1 MKRTLLLVAAFFIS
15 IGVFAQDG
23 KYEVKGVIKDESGI
37 TLPGVSIFVKETKQ
51 GTTSDFDGKYS
62 ITLEGDA
69 NVVFSFMGMQNERIA
84 VTSSTSTLNVT
95 MRESANVLEEVTVVG
110 YGAVRKSDQTGSIS
124 AIKETESMKSQYNTV
139 DGLLQG
145 RMSGVQVNT
154 EGGQPGGAM
163 SIKIR
168 GVNSLRGNNEPLYVV
183 DGVVITSAGQD
194 TGSAFS
200 DANEMSTPT
209 NGLAGLNPRDI
220 ESMEVLKDAS
230 ATAIYGSRGANGVIL
245 ITTKQGKKG
254 EAKYNA
260 YVNVDISRVS
270 TKINMLN
277 AMDFGDYQ
285 NDKDALLGY
294 DPKFVVDRNNNT
306 VYAYDLT
313 APENKGAV
321 VPQIDW
327 QDETFKDGIS
337 VTSGI
342 SVSGGT
348 DKSKYYISGGISK
361 LQGVVDN
368 SNVQNADFRIN
379 FKTDLSKKT
388 KLDTRISLYY
398 AKNNFAQGGNKAGG
412 SGSFINQ
419 VLRFKPLLLEGDG
432 TEDDDLNSPYAF
444 IEDYDDIS
452 TEFKVNASLSL
463 THSLSKHFKYQ
474 FRAGANIWTKE
485 RRVWYGPL
493 TRQGDQYNGRLGI
506 TGLNKVSF
514 VMDNLLIY
522 NQKFGKHNIN
532 GVFGVVVDGVRRE
545 DNTYSVSNFPIKHL
559 RTDAPQLGQ
568 VIDTPYALYKADEQ
582 LFSVLARATYTYNNK
597 YTFTGTVRA
606 DGSSKFQGDNQFGYF
621 PALSVA
627 WRLNQEDFLKDS
639 DVINALKLRL
649 SWGQTGNQA
658 IQPYQTT
665 SNFNNFNYVDGAGN
679 TEIGTGPANLSNSD
693 LKWETTSQY
702 NLGVDYGLFRGR
714 LHGSVDVY
722 YKETDDLLQQIQ
734 IPESNG
740 FTSYFVNRGSI
751 SNKGI
756 DFNLDAIILE
766 NGDDFSWSVGG
777 NISFIRNKVL
787 ELGIPES
794 SIWIDGEEI
803 TDASYYLGNRVS
815 TGTYFKQPAN
825 IFMKGQVVGA
835 FWGYKTDGI
844 YNTQDEADAGPKLD
858 GNTAQAGDIRYVDQ
872 NGDGVVNATDL
883 TIIGDPNPDFTYGIN
898 TNINWRNFNFN
909 MLFTG
914 VYGNDL
920 INGGLLAQE
929 STTGGL
935 VNVRDY
941 SYHDAW
947 TPTNEDAAYPRL
959 NYDSNGGGDTYF
971 TDRVVQDGSY
981 LRLSKVTLGYDV
993 PVKGGAIDALNIY
1006 VSGTNLLLFTN
1017 YTGFDPGNSSFSY
1030 DGTIIGLD
1038 WNGFPNTKSFLI
1050 GANITF

>member
-1 MKRTLLLVAAFFIS
+1 MKRTLLLAVALFFS
-15 IGVFAQDG
+15 ILTFAQDG
-23 KYEVKGVIKDESGI
+23 SYKIRGVVKDESGI
-37 TLPGVSIFVKETKQ
+37 TLPGVSVFVKETKQ
-51 GTTSDFDGKYS
+51 GTTTDFDGKYS
-62 ITLEGDA
+62 ITLEGEA
-69 NVVFSFMGMQNERIA
+69 NVVFSFMGMQNQRIA
-84 VTSSTSTLNVT
+84 VNKSISTLNVT
-95 MRESANVLEEVTVVG
+95 MRESTNVLEEVTVVG
-110 YGAVRKSDQTGSIS
+110 YGAVRKSDQTGSVS
-124 AIKETESMKSQYNTV
+124 SIKETESMKSQYNTV

-168 GVNSLRGNNEPLYVV
+168 GVNSLRGNNEPLYVI

-194 TGSAFS
+194 TGSAFG
-200 DANEMSTPT
+200 DANEMATPT

-254 EAKYNA
+254 KAKYNA
-260 YVNVDISRVS
+260 YVNVDVSRVS

-277 AMDFGDYQ
+277 PMDFGDYQ

-294 DPKFVVDRNNNT
+294 DPKFVVDRGNNT
-306 VYAYDLT
+306 VYEYDIT
-313 APENKGAV
+313 QPDNKGKV

-342 SVSGGT
+342 SVSGGS
-348 DKSKYYISGGISK
+348 DKSKYYISGGIAR

-368 SNVQNADFRIN
+368 SNIQNADFRIN

-432 TEDDDLNSPYAF
+432 SEDDDLNSPYAF

-474 FRAGANIWTKE
+474 FRAGTNIWTKE

-506 TGLNKVSF
+506 TGLSKVSF

-545 DNTYSVSNFPIKHL
+545 DNSYSVSNFPIKHL

-568 VIDTPYALYKADEQ
+568 VIDRPYALYKSDEQ

-597 YTFTGTVRA
+597 YTFTGTLRA
-606 DGSSKFQGDNQFGYF
+606 DGSSKFQDENKFGYF
-621 PALSVA
+621 PALSFA
-627 WRLNQEDFLKDS
+627 WRLNQEDFLADS
-639 DVINALKLRL
+639 DIINALKLRL

-658 IQPYQTT
+658 IKPYQTT

-679 TEIGTGPANLSNSD
+679 TSIGTGPANLANND
-693 LKWETTSQY
+693 LRWETTTQY
-702 NLGVDYGLFRGR
+702 NLGVDYGLFKGR
-714 LHGSVDVY
+714 LHGSIDVY

-751 SNKGI
+751 SNKGV
-756 DFNLDAIILE
+756 DFNLDAIILD

-794 SIWIDGEEI
+794 TIWIDGKEI
-803 TDASYYLGNRVS
+803 TDASYYLGNKVS
-815 TGTYFKQPAN
+815 TGTFFKQPAN
-825 IFMKGQVVGA
+825 IFMKGEVVGA

-858 GNTAQAGDIRYVDQ
+858 GNPAQAGDIRYVDQ

-898 TNINWRNFNFN
+898 TNVTWRNFNFN

-914 VYGNDL
+914 IYGNDL

-947 TPTNEDAAYPRL
+947 TPTNTDASYPRL

-971 TDRVVQDGSY
+971 TDRIVENGSY
-981 LRLSKVTLGYDV
+981 LRLSKVTLGYDI
-993 PVKGGAIDALNIY
+993 PVKGGAIESLNVYI
-1006 VSGTNLLLFTN
+1006 SGTNLLLFTN
-1017 YTGFDPGNSSFSY
+1017 YTGFDPGNSSFSN